1 MAFDASPSWSG
12 FNYQGKVSLY
22 HALKII
28 NMKPAGDDLS
38 NLSLMLENTEDFEI
52 IEDSNAKTFHQVKA
66 YNSSSYSKYEDAL
79 LELTLELYKN
89 KDVEGFIHTWKKI
102 KFREGFED
110 LKSSIKNDINTLLE
124 EYNALPKTGDSI
136 IEKAASEKD
145 KLPKK
150 AKILRLALPGKK
162 PDEIRDILYSIYN
175 ETNNALARLKTYTY
189 DDGNSF

>member
-89 KDVEGFIHTWKKI
+89 KDVEG
-102 KFREGFED
+102 
-110 LKSSIKNDINTLLE
+110 
-124 EYNALPKTGDSI
+124 
-136 IEKAASEKD
+136 
-145 KLPKK
+145 
-150 AKILRLALPGKK
+150 
-162 PDEIRDILYSIYN
+162 
-175 ETNNALARLKTYTY
+175 
-189 DDGNSF
+189 